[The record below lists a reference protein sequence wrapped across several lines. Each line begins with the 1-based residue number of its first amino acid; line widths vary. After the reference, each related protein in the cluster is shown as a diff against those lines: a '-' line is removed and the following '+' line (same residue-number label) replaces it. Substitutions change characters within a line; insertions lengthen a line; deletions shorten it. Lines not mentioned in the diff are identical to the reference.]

1 MNKYLDI
8 RDRYILTQA
17 LTIAIKE
24 LKQVPAPYTELS
36 NIENMEHLLNTV
48 FAEFA
53 GVVEHLEYNKN
64 FEEKVELNG

>member
-17 LTIAIKE
+17 LTIAIKK